1 MNVFDLQAKISLD
14 SSEFEKNL
22 SAAAGHMSGFGSTV
36 EGIFKNIGNAL
47 AAAFAVDKVKDFV
60 QGAVTE
66 FARFEQ
72 LVGGVDALFGEAAG
86 KTLQENA
93 DAAFQTAGL
102 SANAYMDTATSF
114 AASLIQALGG
124 DTAAAV
130 DMVDMAVTDM
140 ADNANRMGTDIG
152 SIQHAYQGF
161 AKQNYT
167 MLDNLKLGYGGTKAE
182 MARLIN
188 DTGILGDT
196 IVELSTMT
204 QKGNFEEVVSF
215 DVVIEA
221 IHQVQEEMN
230 ITGTTMAEASGT
242 IEGSINTMKAAWS
255 NWQAGLADPDAD
267 MTVLTDNLVSSFQT
281 AADNVVPAVQ
291 RIGDSIG
298 EVFTHITGIDL
309 TPVTAVFDELK
320 TSLTD
325 IGAAFAEG
333 GVGGGFEAIT
343 AQIETLTGLDLSGV
357 TEGFAG
363 ISDTFAD
370 IGAAFESG
378 GVAEG
383 LTTIVETIG
392 KAAGIDVSGVVDGI
406 QGIAEAI
413 GNAAQGFAA
422 GDPVGAINMLV
433 DTFAQATGIDLSGF
447 VDGIWTVVDTIAE
460 FAPQAAEKVQE
471 IFGQIQELFTV
482 YVEYVSAIWPI
493 VQPMISGVFSA
504 IGTLIQTT
512 FDTISSVITGILD
525 AISGGV
531 DVITGVIGAVAAVLQ
546 GDFEAAASAI
556 QSAWSG
562 VLDFFGGIA
571 NGIMDAFK
579 GLVSGMA
586 GIGRDMWEGLK
597 SGFSAAVDGIK
608 GIGGKISD
616 GFKSVFDI
624 NSPSRV
630 FAEYGRFMAQ
640 GLEVGWDREMS
651 SVRRTMSDGLV
662 MHGKVDFAN
671 SALGRTTSAVM
682 NGMMSSGGSSGGA
695 MNINLNV
702 DGRTMAQVMFDPLNN
717 IIKQKG
723 VTLGAQN

>member
-1 MNVFDLQAKISLD
+1 MDVFDLQAKISLD
-14 SSEFEKNL
+14 SSGFEKNL

-36 EGIFKNIGNAL
+36 EGIFKDIGNAL

-204 QKGNFEEVVSF
+204 KKGNFDEVVSF

-230 ITGTTMAEASGT
+230 ITGTTMEEASGT

-267 MTVLTDNLVSSFQT
+267 MTVLTDNLVSSFET
-281 AADNVVPAVQ
+281 AASNVVPAVQ
-291 RIGDSIG
+291 RIGDSLG

-392 KAAGIDVSGVVDGI
+392 EAAGIDVSGVVDGI

-471 IFGQIQELFTV
+471 IFGQIQELFAV

-531 DVITGVIGAVAAVLQ
+531 DVITGVIGAVAAVLK

-556 QSAWSG
+556 QSAWNG

-586 GIGRDMWEGLK
+586 GIGKQMWEGLK

-608 GIGGKISD
+608 GIGGKISE
-616 GFKSVFDI
+616 GFKDVFDI

-651 SVRRTMSDGLV
+651 SVRRTLSDGMV

-682 NGMMSSGGSSGGA
+682 NGMMSSGGSSGGV

-717 IIKQKG
+717 IIRQKG

>member
-1 MNVFDLQAKISLD
+1 
-14 SSEFEKNL
+14 
-22 SAAAGHMSGFGSTV
+22 MSGFGSTV
-36 EGIFKNIGNAL
+36 EGIFKNIGSAL

-230 ITGTTMAEASGT
+230 ITGTTMEEASGT

-281 AADNVVPAVQ
+281 AADNVVPAVH

-447 VDGIWTVVDTIAE
+447 VDGIWTVMDTISE

-512 FDTISSVITGILD
+512 FDTSSSVITGILD

-662 MHGKVDFAN
+662 MHGKVDFSN

-682 NGMMSSGGSSGGA
+682 NGMMSSGGSSGGT

-717 IIKQKG
+717 IIRQKG
-723 VTLGAQN
+723 VTLGA

>member
-14 SSEFEKNL
+14 SSGFKNNL
-22 SAAAGHMSGFGSTV
+22 GKAKDEMSGFGSTV
-36 EGIFKNIGNAL
+36 EKIAKDIGGAL
-47 AAAFAVDKVKDFV
+47 AVAFSVDTVKNFV
-60 QGAVTE
+60 SGAVSE
-66 FARFEQ
+66 FGRLEQ
-72 LVGGVDALFGEAAG
+72 LIGGVDTLFGADSDALQ
-86 KTLQENA
+86 TLADNA
-93 DAAFQTAGL
+93 YKTAGL
-102 SANAYMDTATSF
+102 SANEYLDTSMSF
-114 AASLIQALGG
+114 AASLLQALGG

-140 ADNANRMGTDIG
+140 ADNANKMGTNIG
-152 SIQHAYQGF
+152 AIQNAYQGF

-167 MLDNLKLGYGGTKAE
+167 MLDNLKLGYGGTKSE

-196 IVELSTMT
+196 MVTVSTMT
-204 QKGNFEEVVSF
+204 TQGNFEEVVSF
-215 DVVIEA
+215 DTIVEA
-221 IHQVQEEMN
+221 IHRVQENMQ
-230 ITGTTMAEASGT
+230 ITGTTAAEASGT
-242 IEGSINTMKAAWS
+242 IEGSINSMKAAWS

-267 MTVLTDNLVSSFQT
+267 ITVLTDNLVSSFQT

-291 RIGDSIG
+291 RIVESVG
-298 EVFTHITGIDL
+298 EVFTHLTGIDL
-309 TPVTAVFDELK
+309 TPVTAAFDGLK

-471 IFGQIQELFTV
+471 IFGKIQELFTV

-531 DVITGVIGAVAAVLQ
+531 DVITGVIGAVAAVLK

-608 GIGGKISD
+608 GIGTKISD
-616 GFKSVFDI
+616 GFKSIFDI

-630 FAEYGRFMAQ
+630 FAEYGKYMAQ
-640 GLEVGWDREMS
+640 GLEVGWNRES
-651 SVRRTMSDGLV
+651 GSILRTMSDGLV

-671 SALGRTTSAVM
+671 SAIGKASAATV
-682 NGMMSSGGSSGGA
+682 NGIMAAGSSGGGVY
-695 MNINLNV
+695 NINLSV
-702 DGRTMAQVMFDPLNN
+702 DGRTLASVVFDPLSGL
-717 IIKQKG
+717 IKQKG
-723 VTLGAQN
+723 VTLGA

>member
-1 MNVFDLQAKISLD
+1 MDVFDLQAKISLD
-14 SSEFEKNL
+14 VSDYEKNL
-22 SAAAGHMSGFGSTV
+22 NTAAGHMRNFGSTV
-36 EGIFKNIGNAL
+36 EGIVQGIATTVATVFS
-47 AAAFAVDKVKDFV
+47 AAAAGTAALVK
-60 QGAVTE
+60 GATE
-66 FARFEQ
+66 EYARFEQ

-221 IHQVQEEMN
+221 IHRVQEEMN
-230 ITGTTMAEASGT
+230 ITGTTMEEASGT
-242 IEGSINTMKAAWS
+242 IEGSINTLKAAWS
-255 NWQAGLADPDAD
+255 NWQAGLADPDAN
-267 MTVLTDNLVSSFQT
+267 MSALTDNLVDSFET
-281 AADNVVPAVQ
+281 AASNVIPAVQ

-309 TPVTAVFDELK
+309 TPVTSVFDELR

-363 ISDTFAD
+363 IGEAFAD
-370 IGAAFESG
+370 IGAAFTSGGAESG
-378 GVAEG
+378 LISVVEQIEQLTGLDLSGIKEGISGISEAFVDIAGAFEQGGVLGGFSNIAAT
-383 LTTIVETIG
+383 LTDLT
-392 KAAGIDVSGVVDGI
+392 GIDFTYFVSGVQDVVAVI
-406 QGIAEAI
+406 SEA
-413 GNAAQGFAA
+413 A
-422 GDPVGAINMLV
+422 PEIN
-433 DTFAQATGIDLSGF
+433 T
-447 VDGIWTVVDTIAE
+447 
-460 FAPQAAEKVQE
+460 KVQE
-471 IFGQIQELFTV
+471 IFGGLQELFTV
-482 YVEYVSAIWPI
+482 FSEYLSAIWPI
-493 VQPMISGVFSA
+493 ISP
-504 IGTLIQTT
+504 I
-512 FDTISSVITGILD
+512 ITGMINAFTGFITMAFETLAGLFSNILD
-525 AISGGV
+525 AISGAV
-531 DVITGVIGAVAAVLQ
+531 EAVTGIIGAVTAVLK
-546 GDFEAAASAI
+546 GDFEVAAAAVKT
-556 QSAWSG
+556 AWDG
-562 VLDFFGGIA
+562 VLTFFGGVA
-571 NGIMDAFK
+571 NGILDYFSNI
-579 GLVSGMA
+579 VSGMA
-586 GIGRDMWEGLK
+586 EIGRNMAEGLK
-597 SGFSAAVDGIK
+597 NGFSAAIDGIK
-608 GIGGKISD
+608 GIGAKISD
-616 GFKSVFDI
+616 GFKNVFDI
-624 NSPSRV
+624 NSPSKV
-630 FAEYGRFMAQ
+630 FAQYGKFMAQ
-640 GLEVGWDREMS
+640 GLEQGWNAESASIM
-651 SVRRTMSDGLV
+651 RTMSDGLV

-671 SALGRTTSAVM
+671 SAIGRASSATI
-682 NGMMSSGGSSGGA
+682 NGMMASSAQVGGA
-695 MNINLNV
+695 VNVNLNV
-702 DGRTMAQVMFDPLNN
+702 DGRTLAQVVFDPLNGL
-717 IIKQKG
+717 IKQKG
-723 VTLGAQN
+723 VMLGA

>member
-14 SSEFEKNL
+14 SSGFEKNL

-36 EGIFKNIGNAL
+36 EGIFKDIGNAL

-230 ITGTTMAEASGT
+230 ITGTTTAEASGT

-291 RIGDSIG
+291 RIGDSLG

-447 VDGIWTVVDTIAE
+447 VDGIWTVMDTIAE

-608 GIGGKISD
+608 GIGGKISE
-616 GFKSVFDI
+616 GFKDVFDI

-640 GLEVGWDREMS
+640 GLEVGWVREMS